1 MAFPQQPALRC
12 PKNEAHGV
20 MEELTPIIEK
30 DSEGVE
36 RFKKTVWEC
45 RVPNCEGT
53 SEIVEAK

>member
-36 RFKKTVWEC
+36 RFKKTVWDVE
-45 RVPNCEGT
+45 
-53 SEIVEAK
+53 SQIVKVQVRS